1 MLILNMKGW
10 DKMDKYLI
18 MTDLDNT
25 LLNKKHELSFLTK
38 LYIKKLVKQGH
49 YFIIA
54 TGRPFQGCIHFY
66 NQLKLNSYLVC
77 DNGGSIILPND
88 ESKNIIKSIPLNIF
102 LEFLNEIKD
111 YIYAGMSATREK
123 VYYQNPDVVP
133 IWMKH
138 DYKEREIIIGNLNE
152 IIKISP
158 INPNLFIKTEYLN
171 EVINILSKEK
181 YSSIFTY
188 RHWSTNKPY
197 TSFEIFRNDA
207 TKGDALLELKEILN
221 IKKECDLAFGDQLN
235 DLEMI
240 KSAFNGVA
248 MINGRDELKSIAKY
262 ISFKPNF
269 KNGEIHFIKKFLKNK

>member
-1 MLILNMKGW
+1 MKGC
-10 DKMDKYLI
+10 DKMEKYLI

-25 LLNKKHELSFLTK
+25 LLNKKHELSLLSK
-38 LYIKKLVKQGH
+38 LYIRKLVRKGH
-49 YFIIA
+49 YFILA
-54 TGRPFQGCIHFY
+54 TGRPIQGCIHFY
-66 NQLKLNSYLVC
+66 NKLKLNSYLVC
-77 DNGGSIILPND
+77 DNGGSIIFPLD
-88 ESKNIIKSIPLNIF
+88 ESKNIIKSIPLNLFI
-102 LEFLNEIKD
+102 EFLNEIKD
-111 YIYAGMSATREK
+111 YIYAGMSATKEK
-123 VYYQNPDVVP
+123 VYYQNGDLIP

-138 DYKEREIIIGNLNE
+138 DTKEREIINGNLNE
-152 IIKISP
+152 IIEISP

-171 EVINILSKEK
+171 EVKSILSKEK

-207 TKGDALLELKEILN
+207 TKGNALLDLKNILK

-235 DLEMI
+235 DFEMI
-240 KSAFNGVA
+240 QSAFNGVA

-262 ISFKPNF
+262 ITFKPNT